1 MLKVFRDNLKYLSW
15 VLWLVIAVFIL
26 FVFVDFGG
34 SVPGGGPTSEP
45 AVTVGK
51 HEISYA
57 DFERAY
63 RQTEDTYRQLYGD
76 QFSGETA
83 RQLGLPMQV
92 LNGLVGDKIM
102 LLEAER
108 MGLMVTDE
116 ELRHEILEF
125 PAFRLPRE
133 ASSAPRNT
141 IASCAV
147 EASLRTASKT

>member
-1 MLKVFRDNLKYLSW
+1 MLKVLRDNLKYLSW

-34 SVPGGGPTSEP
+34 FSVPGGTPASDA
-45 AVTVGK
+45 AVTVGDQR
-51 HEISYA
+51 ISYG

-92 LNGLVGDKIM
+92 LNGLIADRI
-102 LLEAER
+102 LLAEAGR
-108 MGLMVTDE
+108 MGLSITDS
-116 ELRHEILEF
+116 ELRSEILGF
-125 PAFRLPRE
+125 PAFLPE
-133 ASSAPRNT
+133 TS
-141 IASCAV
+141 
-147 EASLRTASKT
+147 